1 VTNLAIGGDHVYV
14 SQDTGPS
21 LKAVNAQTGTDV
33 WTVASNAS
41 IATGV
46 ATSNDTVY
54 FAGLFSSVTGVA
66 RNGLAAVDASTGALK
81 PWNPSPANLVLPNF
95 SLSSLAVSNG
105 VVYLAGSFTSVAGL
119 TRRGLVAI
127 DAASGAI
134 NPWDPAANV
143 LGARTV
149 LPSGGVVYV
158 SGSFT
163 TIGGQPRNNVA
174 AVDPI
179 TGVASAWNPNA
190 DGMVTKLAV
199 NGDTVY
205 LTGTFV
211 TVGGQPRNHLAVVS
225 ATTGA
230 VLPWNPIAPFALGA
244 PLVVAASS
252 SAVFVGGSG
261 GLAIFEAPR

>member
-1 VTNLAIGGDHVYV
+1 
-14 SQDTGPS
+14 
-21 LKAVNAQTGTDV
+21 
-33 WTVASNAS
+33 
-41 IATGV
+41 
-46 ATSNDTVY
+46 
-54 FAGLFSSVTGVA
+54 
-66 RNGLAAVDASTGALK
+66 
-81 PWNPSPANLVLPNF
+81 
-95 SLSSLAVSNG
+95 
-105 VVYLAGSFTSVAGL
+105 
-119 TRRGLVAI
+119 
-127 DAASGAI
+127 
-134 NPWDPAANV
+134 
-143 LGARTV
+143 
-149 LPSGGVVYV
+149 
-158 SGSFT
+158 
-163 TIGGQPRNNVA
+163 VA